1 MMRTERLLY
10 GTRETTTMERQAKQS
25 EKRKP
30 YSRPELKVYGDI
42 RQLTQNASRNSVRD
56 GGSNSQRT

>member
-1 MMRTERLLY
+1 MIRTERLLH
-10 GTRETTTMERQAKQS
+10 GTRETTMDRQVKQP

-42 RQLTQNASRNSVRD
+42 RQLTQNASRNTVRD